1 MKDLK
6 LTFTSLIDCKQKLND
21 LFIGD
26 PSAKFRLSISS
37 WKEKR
42 GLSMNAQQHL
52 FYAQIAK
59 YYGDRTALEVKNEC
73 KDKFGLPIL
82 HNSTHSSD
90 SIEFLTSNLNY
101 YGRCQ
106 ESKMK
111 LIQILSVT
119 SLFNTSESKEYC
131 EDMILYWNENGVPIK
146 FKEK

>member
-6 LTFTSLIDCKQKLND
+6 YTASNWDYIEQQLKALDMNQ
-21 LFIGD
+21 
-26 PSAKFRLSISS
+26 AKRIVVSE

-82 HNSTHSSD
+82 HNSTHSSE

-101 YGRCQ
+101 YGRGQ

-111 LIQILSVT
+111 LIQCMSVT
-119 SLFNTSESKEYC
+119 SLFNTTESKEYC
-131 EDMILYWNENGVPIK
+131 EVMIYYFNDIGVPIK
-146 FKEK
+146 FKETK